1 MGWRSTAEAGRA
13 AGPHELHLFE
23 EVIAPQPTADGRTTR
38 YLLTTP
44 AMGARSTAEAAP
56 AMAGRRGT
64 GKGRGRMSGST
75 GAGPGADAA
84 RSQDTC

>member
-23 EVIAPQPTADGRTTR
+23 EVIAPQPTADGAYDS

-44 AMGARSTAEAAP
+44 AMGWRSTAEAAP
-56 AMAGRRGT
+56 AVGRASRRRRGPEP
-64 GKGRGRMSGST
+64 KER
-75 GAGPGADAA
+75 PH
-84 RSQDTC
+84 